1 VVNVVKPKRFLRRLF
16 QVAGGNHQEEI
27 AAGNLCRFPQVRH
40 FPQPLAP
47 ADFIG
52 SRMGSLIFEM
62 GKIRRKFETE
72 FKRQLIAQIDAGQ
85 TTSGQAARDHQISRS
100 VIERWR
106 AQYRKNAL
114 VDRPSNR
121 ERQLE
126 AENEKLRAKVGELVM
141 QMDYLKK
148 LQAWVQQ
155 RKNADTSIITAKNLD
170 QFRKP
175 AK

>member
-1 VVNVVKPKRFLRRLF
+1 
-16 QVAGGNHQEEI
+16 
-27 AAGNLCRFPQVRH
+27 
-40 FPQPLAP
+40 
-47 ADFIG
+47 
-52 SRMGSLIFEM
+52 M

-72 FKRQLIAQIDAGQ
+72 FKRQLIAQIEAGQ
-85 TTSGQAARDHQISRS
+85 TTASQAVRDHQISRS

-106 AQYRKNAL
+106 VRYHNNAL
-114 VDRPSNR
+114 VDRPSSR

-126 AENEKLRAKVGELVM
+126 AENEKHKAKVGELVM
-141 QMDYLKK
+141 QMDYIKK

-155 RKNADTSIITAKNLD
+155 RKNADSSIITAKNWD

>member
-1 VVNVVKPKRFLRRLF
+1 
-16 QVAGGNHQEEI
+16 
-27 AAGNLCRFPQVRH
+27 
-40 FPQPLAP
+40 
-47 ADFIG
+47 
-52 SRMGSLIFEM
+52 M

-85 TTSGQAARDHQISRS
+85 ISIGQAARDHQISRS

-106 AQYRKNAL
+106 AQYRNNAL

-148 LQAWVQQ
+148 LQAWVQRQ
-155 RKNADTSIITAKNLD
+155 KNADTSIITAKNWD

>member
-1 VVNVVKPKRFLRRLF
+1 MVNVEKPKRFLWRFF
-16 QVAGGNHQEEI
+16 QAPGGNHQKEV
-27 AAGNLCRFPQVRH
+27 AAGHLCRFPQGAT
-40 FPQPLAP
+40 FSTALAP
-47 ADFIG
+47 ADFG
-52 SRMGSLIFEM
+52 ERSRRPIFVM
-62 GKIRRKFETE
+62 GKIRRKFESE
-72 FKRQLIAQIDAGQ
+72 FKRQLIAQIEAGQ
-85 TTSGQAARDHQISRS
+85 TTIGQAARDHQISRS

-106 AQYRKNAL
+106 AQYRNNGL
-114 VDRPSNR
+114 VDRPSSR

-155 RKNADTSIITAKNLD
+155 RKNADTSIITAKNWD

>member
-1 VVNVVKPKRFLRRLF
+1 
-16 QVAGGNHQEEI
+16 
-27 AAGNLCRFPQVRH
+27 
-40 FPQPLAP
+40 
-47 ADFIG
+47 
-52 SRMGSLIFEM
+52 M

-72 FKRQLIAQIDAGQ
+72 FKRQLIAQIEAGQ
-85 TTSGQAARDHQISRS
+85 TTIGQAAHDHQISRS

-106 AQYRKNAL
+106 VQYRNNAL
-114 VDRPSNR
+114 VDLPSNR
-121 ERQLE
+121 ERQWE

-148 LQAWVQQ
+148 LQASVQQ
-155 RKNADTSIITAKNLD
+155 RKNADTSIITAKNWD

>member
-1 VVNVVKPKRFLRRLF
+1 MVNVGKSPRFLWRLF
-16 QVAGGNHQEEI
+16 QAACGNHQGDA
-27 AAGNLCRFPQVRH
+27 AAGNHCRFLTAAA
-40 FPQPLAP
+40 FSTALAP
-47 ADFIG
+47 ADFG
-52 SRMGSLIFEM
+52 ERPRRLIFEM

-72 FKRQLIAQIDAGQ
+72 FKRQLIAQIEAGQ
-85 TTSGQAARDHQISRS
+85 TTIGQAARDHQISRS

-106 AQYRKNAL
+106 VQYRNNAL
-114 VDRPSNR
+114 IDRPSNR

-148 LQAWVQQ
+148 LQAWVQRQ
-155 RKNADTSIITAKNLD
+155 KSADTSIITAKNWD